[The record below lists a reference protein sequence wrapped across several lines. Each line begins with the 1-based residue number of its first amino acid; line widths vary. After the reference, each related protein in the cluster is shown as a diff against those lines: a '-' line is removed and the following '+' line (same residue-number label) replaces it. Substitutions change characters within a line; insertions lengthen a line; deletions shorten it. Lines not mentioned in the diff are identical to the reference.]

1 MTKSLFFT
9 TKRFKREMSQNKKS
23 NKIAFFGVFG
33 NQNIGN
39 ECTLEATMYNIHKV
53 VPDATFTCLCT
64 VPKDTE
70 LRHGIPA
77 FAAHREYPAWLDS
90 QLWSGRRSRFMRS
103 LRKILFRIP
112 LELIHWAKGFNVMK
126 GNQMLIVPGTQ
137 VVSDY
142 VTGPFSWPYDIFKWT
157 IIAKLCRVR
166 LLFLNIGVGPIYH
179 PLSRWFIKTSL
190 NLSDYRSY
198 RDIASKR
205 YVEKM
210 RPSQGCDPVYPDLA
224 FSFKRALL
232 PACHRVGK
240 QRPVFGIGLKD
251 YLGREGSRDR
261 NTNRTYRDYLDT
273 LANLVAW
280 LCERKYMVRVIIGDV
295 SYDSGVKED
304 FMELLHERGLMNREG
319 QIVSEPVFTVK
330 QLLSQ
335 IAAIDFLVT
344 SRFHNLVLALMLN
357 KPVLCLS
364 DHGKLDSLM
373 TEIGLT
379 EYCLPLANLGFDDL
393 IDRVVKLEKNVERL
407 KPYIKHKTEEYRRT
421 LDKQYSL
428 IFKGV

>member
-1 MTKSLFFT
+1 MN
-9 TKRFKREMSQNKKS
+9 QNKKS

-33 NQNIGN
+33 SQNLGN
-39 ECTLEATMYNIHKV
+39 ECTLEATMYNIHKAL
-53 VPDATFTCLCT
+53 PNATFTCLCT
-64 VPKDTE
+64 VPEDTE
-70 LRHGIPA
+70 LRHSIPS

-90 QLWSGRRSRFMRS
+90 QLWSGRRSRLMTL

-112 LELIHWAKGFNVMK
+112 LELIHWAKGFKVMK
-126 GNQMLIVPGTQ
+126 GSQMLIVPGTQ

-142 VTGPFSWPYDIFKWT
+142 VTGPFSWPYDIFKWA
-157 IIAKLCRVR
+157 IIAKLCRAR

-179 PLSRWFIKTSL
+179 PLSRWFIKASL

-210 RPSQGCDPVYPDLA
+210 GPSQGCDPVYPDLA
-224 FSFKRALL
+224 FSLQSALL
-232 PACHRVGK
+232 PACHSVGK
-240 QRPVFGIGLKD
+240 QTPVFGIGLKD
-251 YLGREGSRDR
+251 YLGREGLRDR
-261 NTNRTYRDYLDT
+261 DNNRTYRDYLNT
-273 LANLVAW
+273 LGDLVAW

-295 SYDSGVKED
+295 SYDSGVKQD
-304 FMELLHERGLMNREG
+304 FMELLHERGLMNQEG
-319 QIVSEPVFTVK
+319 QIVNEPVFTVK

-379 EYCLPLANLGFDDL
+379 EYCLRLANLDFDDL
-393 IDRVVKLEKNVERL
+393 IDRVVKLEKNAETL
-407 KPYIKHKTEEYRRT
+407 KPHIKHKTEEYRRT
-421 LDKQYSL
+421 LDEQYSL
-428 IFKGV
+428 IFKGG

>member
-1 MTKSLFFT
+1 MN
-9 TKRFKREMSQNKKS
+9 QNKKS

-33 NQNIGN
+33 NQNLGN

-77 FAAHREYPAWLDS
+77 HTAHREYPAWLDS
-90 QLWSGRRSRFMRS
+90 QLGSGRRSRLMRF
-103 LRKILFRIP
+103 LRRFLFRIP
-112 LELIHWAKGFNVMK
+112 LELIHWAKGFNIMK
-126 GNQMLIVPGTQ
+126 GSHMLIVPGTQ

-142 VTGPFSWPYDIFKWT
+142 ATGPFSWPYDIFKWA
-157 IIAKLCRVR
+157 IIAKLCKVRV
-166 LLFLNIGVGPIYH
+166 LFLNIGVGPIYH

-198 RDIASKR
+198 RDIASKH

-210 RPSQGCDPVYPDLA
+210 GACRTSDPVYPDLA
-224 FSFKRALL
+224 FSLQSTLL
-232 PACHRVGK
+232 PACQNLGK
-240 QRPVFGIGLKD
+240 QRLVFGIGLKD
-251 YLGREGSRDR
+251 YLGRTGLRDR
-261 NTNRTYRDYLDT
+261 GNNHTYRDYLNMLGD
-273 LANLVAW
+273 LVAW
-280 LCERKYMVRVIIGDV
+280 LCARNYTVRVIIGDIL
-295 SYDSGVKED
+295 YDSGVKQD
-304 FMELLHERGLMNREG
+304 FMELLHERGLMNQEG
-319 QIVSEPVFTVK
+319 QIVNEPVFTVRD
-330 QLLSQ
+330 LLSQ
-335 IAAIDFLVT
+335 IAAVDFLVT

-379 EYCLPLANLGFDDL
+379 EYCLSLANLNFNDV
-393 IDRVVKLEKNVERL
+393 IDRVTKLEKNAKALRL
-407 KPYIKHKTEEYRRT
+407 YIKQKTEDYRKT
-421 LDKQYSL
+421 LDEQYTL
-428 IFKGV
+428 ISNTFEQTKG

>member
-1 MTKSLFFT
+1 MN
-9 TKRFKREMSQNKKS
+9 QNKKS

-33 NQNIGN
+33 SQNLGN
-39 ECTLEATMYNIHKV
+39 ECTLEATMYNVHKAL
-53 VPDATFTCLCT
+53 PNATFTCLCT
-64 VPKDTE
+64 VPEDTE
-70 LRHGIPA
+70 LRHSIPA
-77 FAAHREYPAWLDS
+77 FAAQRGYPAWLDS
-90 QLWSGRRSRFMRS
+90 QLWSGRSSRFMRF

-126 GNQMLIVPGTQ
+126 GSHMLIVPGTQ

-142 VTGPFSWPYDIFKWT
+142 ANGPFSWPYDIFKWA
-157 IIAKLCRVR
+157 IIAKLCRAR

-179 PLSRWFIKTSL
+179 PLSRWFIKASL

-210 RPSQGCDPVYPDLA
+210 GPSQGCDPVYPDLA
-224 FSFKRALL
+224 FSLQSALL
-232 PACHRVGK
+232 PACHSVDK

-261 NTNRTYRDYLDT
+261 DNNSTYRDYLNT
-273 LANLVAW
+273 LGDLVAW
-280 LCERKYMVRVIIGDV
+280 LCERNYMVRVIIGDV
-295 SYDSGVKED
+295 SYDSGVKQD
-304 FMELLHERGLMNREG
+304 FMELLHERGLMNQEG
-319 QIVSEPVFTVK
+319 QIVNEPVFTVK

-373 TEIGLT
+373 TEIGLP
-379 EYCLPLANLGFDDL
+379 EYCLPLANLDFDDL
-393 IDRVVKLEKNVERL
+393 IDRVVKLEKNAEAL

-421 LDKQYSL
+421 LDEQYSL
-428 IFKGV
+428 VFKCV